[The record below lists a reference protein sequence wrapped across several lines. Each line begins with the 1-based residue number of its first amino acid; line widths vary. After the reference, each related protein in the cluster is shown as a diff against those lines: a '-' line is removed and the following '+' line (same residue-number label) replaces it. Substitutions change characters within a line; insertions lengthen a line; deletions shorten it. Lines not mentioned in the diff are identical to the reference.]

1 MSGAGRNAPA
11 NIVVDAEI
19 EKNFGRAG
27 HARLCEKRGY
37 YYGDIPAD
45 AAAPYSSPAKLRFVT
60 PLRRRPDEDGEDH
73 DLDSLDLF
81 VTATGLNLRP
91 RDDVAVRE

>member
-1 MSGAGRNAPA
+1 MSGAGRNAAA

-27 HARLCEKRGY
+27 HARPYEKRGY

-45 AAAPYSSPAKLRFVT
+45 AAAPYSSPAKQQFAT
-60 PLRRRPDEDGEDH
+60 PPRRRHDEDNEEHG
-73 DLDSLDLF
+73 LDSLNLF
-81 VTATGLNLRP
+81 SP
-91 RDDVAVRE
+91 RRDGNGSPSGRRRGA